1 MFFNDDQD
9 EMFNYYDDRLKFRL
23 SSLKRKGNKNLEA
36 IKSIYD
42 LTKAA
47 FDFVAWNEK
56 EEALGNKVPI

>member
-1 MFFNDDQD
+1 
-9 EMFNYYDDRLKFRL
+9 MFNYYDDRLKFRL
-23 SSLKRKGNKNLEA
+23 SSIKRKGNKNLEA